1 MIEALSIVCQGE
13 TDSIGTLSGGNQQK
27 VMLARWLAEDC
38 RLLLLDEPFQG
49 VDIRARRD
57 IGRKIRETAAEPG
70 DPGVRLGTR
79 RGAGSRRPHHRH
91 DRALGR
97 GGIQKRERGSQRDPD
112 SSNRGHA
119 GRFRQRRKDSTRMSM
134 NQTETSSA
142 GSRAPKP
149 QPGLQRADR
158 RRHPLRL
165 PGILVGLVIFFS
177 VFANG
182 FAGPRSAVFI
192 FQSVAITG
200 ILALGV
206 TCTLVV
212 GGFDLSIGSVATSS
226 MMLAAYMMVVLE
238 QPAFVAI
245 IACLAMGAFIGLING
260 LLIVK
265 TKVPDLLAT
274 LGMMFLL
281 VGLQRIPTEGR
292 SIAMGMTLPDGS
304 TAEGVFSPLFLSAW
318 PAPVRLHAGKPVPA
332 PVIFLVVIGILVWV
346 FLELTRHGRL
356 MYAIGS
362 NERAASL
369 TGTNVNNYKILAYM
383 ISGVLASIGGM
394 LLAARLGRGD
404 IASGT
409 NLLLDAVAAALIGF
423 AVLGAAKPNA
433 FGTAMGALF
442 VGILLQGL
450 TMMNAPYYTQDFIKG
465 LVLVIALVFTFS
477 LSARKAGGH

>member
-1 MIEALSIVCQGE
+1 MSADADKPVPLGANRSTGGSTPLDLAIRYGFLAL
-13 TDSIGTLSGGNQQK
+13 
-27 VMLARWLAEDC
+27 
-38 RLLLLDEPFQG
+38 
-49 VDIRARRD
+49 
-57 IGRKIRETAAEPG
+57 
-70 DPGVRLGTR
+70 
-79 RGAGSRRPHHRH
+79 
-91 DRALGR
+91 
-97 GGIQKRERGSQRDPD
+97 
-112 SSNRGHA
+112 
-119 GRFRQRRKDSTRMSM
+119 
-134 NQTETSSA
+134 
-142 GSRAPKP
+142 
-149 QPGLQRADR
+149 
-158 RRHPLRL
+158 
-165 PGILVGLVIFFS
+165 LVGLLLFFAIF
-177 VFANG
+177 APG

-226 MMLAAYMMVVLE
+226 MMLAAYVMVVMD
-238 QPAFVAI
+238 QSAGVAI
-245 IACLAMGAFIGLING
+245 VACLVMGALIGVVNG

-265 TKVPDLLAT
+265 FKVPDLLAT

-292 SIAMGMTLPDGS
+292 SISVGMTLPSGE
-304 TAEGVFSPLFLSAW
+304 TAGGAFSPFFLSMGRHRFDLVLENLI
-318 PAPVRLHAGKPVPA
+318 PISVV
-332 PVIFLVVIGILVWV
+332 FLIVIGVLVWC

-356 MYAIGS
+356 MYAVGS
-362 NERAASL
+362 NARAAAL
-369 TGTNVNNYKILAYM
+369 TGTNVNGYKILAYM
-383 ISGVLASIGGM
+383 ISGVLASVGGM

-450 TMMNAPYYTQDFIKG
+450 TMMNAPYYTQDFVKG
-465 LVLVIALVFTFS
+465 AVLVVALVFTFA
-477 LSARKAGGH
+477 LSARRSRGET